1 MSNKEIKVSVRAE
14 NNEMENP
21 ETVQR
26 IYETKACFLK
36 KVSEIDKVTATLAR
50 KWKKKGENW
59 SQ

>member
-50 KWKKKGENW
+50 K
-59 SQ
+59 